1 MDPGSMKNDTE
12 TEQGRNDGEQL
23 ARAIPT
29 AYTKTFGFKMRQYM
43 KGNIPSDYEE
53 KYSEDTRY
61 EETGPNAR
69 VWRTYQ
75 DESLVFDMNMVGQLR
90 DSVDVLLAGLFSAVV
105 TSFVAQTYQS
115 LQVDYVQMSASLLFE
130 LVAVQRALA
139 SGSSVESVPLSPFNP
154 DTTFI
159 PAINDVWVNGLWFT
173 SLALSLTTALAAVLV
188 KQWLHHYTS
197 LPSGTPRE
205 RSHVRQ
211 YRYAGFQRWNVP
223 MIAGLLPVLMHVSL
237 ALFFAGLS
245 VFLYPLRVSLSWI
258 VGAIAAL
265 AYTVYLIA
273 IVLPILFLQCPYR
286 TPLSDHLYFAY
297 NYIAYHFIARIIQTL
312 LRFLDEKLPPSR
324 RLLRPNAM
332 AYNSSLK
339 NAEQEQVK
347 QLSNDLSVEAL
358 HWLFSVS
365 SNPSVQSI
373 ATQAIGG
380 LPGSSLQKVEKVFR
394 NAEDIREVHRELL
407 DSCLDATGMGCVK
420 SLPVMQSKLERLL
433 RFELFIPHARHRT
446 FTTDKN
452 RAYIDASDLDDVD
465 LVASIQSNDTFQNS
479 KFKPFSPLGPQLFF
493 RNILHTGTTLHA
505 LTWVGL
511 IRNANEDGSFNP
523 IDIHSRDLYPLE
535 LCASVTPA
543 LDFKTNS
550 SFPSS
555 AISFE
560 DAVRNYLLVDMTD
573 NILKMFY
580 EFDYHSDDIPDAEP
594 CSRHLR
600 VTLAFAAFV
609 IPRLRVPYLQPDQTV
624 YAENSNDTE
633 ITRTQNALRSAAT
646 NIFRILLIHTHSTS
660 PSLTFGESNLIF
672 HTVKG
677 ILSNDVV
684 FGENTTKYPSLDPCR
699 LFALKIYSRMIGAPL
714 LPNAITPQYPLLP
727 EDEPPNWP
735 RIRELVDFI
744 IFDYDNPNSHPST
757 VTPFDLACDI
767 LAYALANNIAEAF
780 EAFIEGKCLTVFGA
794 HPYRLRL
801 VRVINGYV
809 AGITRVLTVG
819 YRIDYL
825 HEPENL
831 YVACSILASNDWTR
845 DVDSVGD
852 DILALRSVR
861 PNDPVWASCRD
872 RLRKLE
878 TDAVQRPKWETEL
891 TTEEVNREKRNISEA
906 AALLEAGV
914 VSRGKVGL
922 RVFCILLGFS
932 DWGDLETALS
942 TAWIEVGPFTVPTW
956 SWLCK
961 V

>member
-1 MDPGSMKNDTE
+1 MGTFCTKPLTGIMAVAIQPARVVPSVLDDPEQSRMDPGSIKNDTE
-12 TEQGRNDGEQL
+12 TGRERDDGEQA

-29 AYTKTFGFKMRQYM
+29 AYTRTFGFKRRHYM
-43 KGNIPSDYEE
+43 KGYIPSDYEQ
-53 KYSEDTRY
+53 KYSEDARY

-69 VWRTYQ
+69 VWRTCL
-75 DESLVFDMNMVGQLR
+75 DESIVFDMNMVEQLR
-90 DSVDVLLAGLFSAVV
+90 DSVDVLLVFAGLFSAVV

-139 SGSSVESVPLSPFNP
+139 TGSSIESVPLSPFNP
-154 DTTFI
+154 ETTFT
-159 PAINDVWVNGLWFT
+159 PATTDVWVNGLWFT
-173 SLALSLTTALAAVLV
+173 SLALSLTTALVAVLV

-205 RSHVRQ
+205 RSH
-211 YRYAGFQRWNVP
+211 RWNVP
-223 MIAGLLPVLMHVSL
+223 MIAGLLPVLMHASL

-273 IVLPILFLQCPYR
+273 IILPIFFLQCPYH

-297 NYIAYHFIARIIQTL
+297 NYIAYHFIARIHHS
-312 LRFLDEKLPPSR
+312 LRFLDEKLPPPR
-324 RLLRPNAM
+324 RLLRSNVTG
-332 AYNSSLK
+332 NNLSLK

-365 SNPSVQSI
+365 SNPSVQRI

-380 LPGSSLQKVEKVFR
+380 LPGSSLQKVVKIFR

-407 DSCLDATGMGCVK
+407 DSCLDATGMGCMK
-420 SLPVMQSKLERLL
+420 PSPVMQSKLERLL
-433 RFELFIPHARHRT
+433 RFELFIPHAHHQT
-446 FTTDKN
+446 FTTDTN
-452 RAYIDASDLDDVD
+452 RAYIDASDSNDVG
-465 LVASIQSNDTFQNS
+465 LVASIQSNGTLQNS

-493 RNILHTGTTLHA
+493 RNILHTGTALHA

-511 IRNANEDGSFNP
+511 LRNANEDGSFNP
-523 IDIHSRDLYPLE
+523 IDIYSRDLYPLE

-555 AISFE
+555 AILFE
-560 DAVRNYLLVDMTD
+560 DAVRNYLLADMTD

-600 VTLAFAAFV
+600 VTLAFAAFI
-609 IPRLRVPYLQPDQTV
+609 IPRLRVPYLQPDQTI
-624 YAENSNDTE
+624 YAEHSNDTE
-633 ITRTQNALRSAAT
+633 ITRTQNALRSTVT
-646 NIFRILLIHTHSTS
+646 NVFRILLIHTHSTS

-672 HTVKG
+672 NVVKG
-677 ILSNDVV
+677 ILSHDVI

-699 LFALKIYSRMIGAPL
+699 LFALEIYSKMIGTPL

-727 EDEPPNWP
+727 EDQPSDRP
-735 RIRELVDFI
+735 RVRELVDFI
-744 IFDYDNPNSHPST
+744 IFDYDNPKSHPST

-767 LAYALANNIAEAF
+767 LAYGLENGIAEAF
-780 EAFIEGKCLTVFGA
+780 EAFIAKKCLAVFGA
-794 HPYRLRL
+794 RPYRLRL
-801 VRVINGYV
+801 VKVINGYV
-809 AGITRVLTVG
+809 AGIAKSLFDG
-819 YRIDYL
+819 HRINYL

-831 YVACSILASNDWTR
+831 YVSCSILASNDWTR

-861 PNDPVWASCRD
+861 PNDPAWVSCKD

-891 TTEEVNREKRNISEA
+891 TTEEVNRKKRNISEA

-914 VSRGKVGL
+914 ISRGK
-922 RVFCILLGFS
+922 RRRY
-932 DWGDLETALS
+932 
-942 TAWIEVGPFTVPTW
+942 PRHR
-956 SWLCK
+956 
-961 V
+961 